1 MDNNRPLYINIFE
14 EHKNDIIYANKKSI
28 LVEPQLTLYIIQAI
42 LNTGCNKIVVQ
53 L

>member
-42 LNTGCNKIVVQ
+42 LNTGCNKILVQ